1 MNNVIQGVFGA
12 VLGALYTGFG
22 ALQIVAVFT
31 GPAVPFVPA
40 SVFWGFV
47 LLVIGAVLLRGARN
61 LSRGLDDGIVFVN
74 VGILL
79 SVAFGA
85 IALLAAGA
93 GALEAAIAGEAWSVA
108 DAITPAAYLA
118 VIGAAG
124 SSRGAEGSSGGSVQ
138 HDATHP

>member
-1 MNNVIQGVFGA
+1 MKNVIQGVFGA

-124 SSRGAEGSSGGSVQ
+124 FLAWCRRFVRGLGA
-138 HDATHP
+138 A

>member
-1 MNNVIQGVFGA
+1 MKNVIQGVFGA

-93 GALEAAIAGEAWSVA
+93 GALEAAIAG
-108 DAITPAAYLA
+108 
-118 VIGAAG
+118 AAG
-124 SSRGAEGSSGGSVQ
+124 SRE
-138 HDATHP
+138 

>member
-1 MNNVIQGVFGA
+1 MNNMVQGVFGA
-12 VLGALYTGFG
+12 VLGALYAGFG
-22 ALQIVAVFT
+22 TLQIVAALT

-40 SVFWGFV
+40 SLFGGFV
-47 LLVIGAVLLRGARN
+47 LLVIGAVLLTGVRN
-61 LSRGLDDGIVFVN
+61 LARGLDDGIVFVN

-85 IALLAAGA
+85 VTLLAAGA

-108 DAITPAAYLA
+108 DVLAPAVYLA

-124 SSRGAEGSSGGSVQ
+124 FLAWCRAFFRGL
-138 HDATHP
+138 ATA